1 MEKSGFFNAM
11 KVGDTWDRIYKAENY
26 AEYFASFIGNG
37 VFPNPSTNL
46 QVIGTDRMQVIV
58 KPGKGWING
67 YKYENTDDL
76 ILSVD
81 VADGVLHRI
90 DKIVLRYDVVERE
103 IRVKIKKGEF
113 ASEPKAPQ
121 LTRDAD
127 MYELGLAD
135 IKVNAG
141 SISITQAYITDLRL
155 NKELCG
161 IVHGTVDQVDTT
173 TIFNQYLEWYKNI
186 TGKTEQELQN
196 IKENLKTDFMFWFDG
211 LKETLSGDVA
221 GNLLNLINTNTEN
234 IKTKVS
240 SQELNEFKDDTASQL
255 ADITTDEN
263 RLTEDK
269 TITGAINELFTNANN
284 LKKNWVEVIGEP
296 LSEIDLSDQLK
307 SKTQALKN
315 TFVANL
321 VNKGQ
326 SAVKTDSLNI
336 LINKVAD
343 IKTEPKTGDKI
354 NFLAFDSDIQ
364 LKTIWSYEFD
374 ENINN
379 LDMLSSNIDN
389 SAYVIVTKECNVYKF
404 DNNGNVLWKKSLP
417 SYKEFLKV
425 DNNDNL
431 YIQTDN
437 SNIEILN
444 KDGVKIRSLILTSDP
459 AGIGVSND
467 GKYVF
472 CVGADSSSSFRYNI
486 FKLDTTSGKIVEEK
500 KESIPN
506 SFQSVSVIAGNK
518 QVYVKISSMLYCYA
532 FDCSIIW
539 EDIIDH
545 RYPFY
550 NGKINKTDDSLLI
563 FNYYYGLCVYSK
575 YGNRQVYDSTNV
587 ENAPRYDWL
596 NGGSLAYVPYRSSD
610 LIVFYNSYKKTYLY
624 FYSSPNFIITKNND
638 ILYAESN
645 KIHKM
650 QYLATVI

>member
-255 ADITTDEN
+255 ADITTYQ
-263 RLTEDK
+263 TAGG
-269 TITGAINELFTNANN
+269 TATSINLN
-284 LKKNWVEVIGEP
+284 LP
-296 LSEIDLSDQLK
+296 
-307 SKTQALKN
+307 T
-315 TFVANL
+315 L
-321 VNKGQ
+321 VNGYATTFIVSSNNNKNATTINGKKLYKPNTTTTPNLTAGKAVSVWYNATKDCFFIKA
-326 SAVKTDSLNI
+326 SAEGNAIAENVLAGKTFSNDDDTGIAGTMPNRGTFNLGFGATVPAGYYSGGIVPNGKRWACGELSVTINTDRIMSVTGLSFTPSKVIVSCYKYSGSPYTDSLN
-336 LINKVAD
+336 LIISNIAD
-343 IKTEPKTGDKI
+343 IYNMYGSFTDHSGDEITSHGEKI
-354 NFLAFDSDIQ
+354 KSRIITRGF
-364 LKTIWSYEFD
+364 
-374 ENINN
+374 
-379 LDMLSSNIDN
+379 
-389 SAYVIVTKECNVYKF
+389 NVYLPKIG
-404 DNNGNVLWKKSLP
+404 DGGN
-417 SYKEFLKV
+417 LK
-425 DNNDNL
+425 
-431 YIQTDN
+431 Y
-437 SNIEILN
+437 
-444 KDGVKIRSLILTSDP
+444 
-459 AGIGVSND
+459 
-467 GKYVF
+467 
-472 CVGADSSSSFRYNI
+472 
-486 FKLDTTSGKIVEEK
+486 
-500 KESIPN
+500 
-506 SFQSVSVIAGNK
+506 
-518 QVYVKISSMLYCYA
+518 
-532 FDCSIIW
+532 W
-539 EDIIDH
+539 
-545 RYPFY
+545 
-550 NGKINKTDDSLLI
+550 
-563 FNYYYGLCVYSK
+563 
-575 YGNRQVYDSTNV
+575 
-587 ENAPRYDWL
+587 
-596 NGGSLAYVPYRSSD
+596 AY
-610 LIVFYNSYKKTYLY
+610 
-624 FYSSPNFIITKNND
+624 
-638 ILYAESN
+638 E
-645 KIHKM
+645 
-650 QYLATVI
+650 

>member
-255 ADITTDEN
+255 DDITT
-263 RLTEDK
+263 LTGNKDNLK
-269 TITGAINELFTNANN
+269 TTNKTNLVSAINEVFTSGNN
-284 LKKNWVEVIGEP
+284 V
-296 LSEIDLSDQLK
+296 
-307 SKTQALKN
+307 
-315 TFVANL
+315 
-321 VNKGQ
+321 
-326 SAVKTDSLNI
+326 
-336 LINKVAD
+336 
-343 IKTEPKTGDKI
+343 KI
-354 NFLAFDSDIQ
+354 NTVDALLQ
-364 LKTIWSYEFD
+364 LDKSLQI
-374 ENINN
+374 
-379 LDMLSSNIDN
+379 
-389 SAYVIVTKECNVYKF
+389 TKESK
-404 DNNGNVLWKKSLP
+404 
-417 SYKEFLKV
+417 
-425 DNNDNL
+425 
-431 YIQTDN
+431 
-437 SNIEILN
+437 
-444 KDGVKIRSLILTSDP
+444 
-459 AGIGVSND
+459 
-467 GKYVF
+467 
-472 CVGADSSSSFRYNI
+472 
-486 FKLDTTSGKIVEEK
+486 
-500 KESIPN
+500 
-506 SFQSVSVIAGNK
+506 
-518 QVYVKISSMLYCYA
+518 
-532 FDCSIIW
+532 W
-539 EDIIDH
+539 EDIIKNISKISTGKKWAQGTANVNYYGPEVGIFMESNYPLSSASVNTNCGFKPSIVILTTIGITPRKNPDDYFRSDD
-545 RYPFY
+545 RYSEPRIELYIY
-550 NGKINKTDDSLLI
+550 NELLQVKITFKTKSGYSSDIAYDREYSIEKINSIGNTIYTSLHI
-563 FNYYYGLCVYSK
+563 MRYSVRVEK
-575 YGNRQVYDSTNV
+575 GTSTA
-587 ENAPRYDWL
+587 ERYMFDKVNWY
-596 NGGSLAYVPYRSSD
+596 AY
-610 LIVFYNSYKKTYLY
+610 
-624 FYSSPNFIITKNND
+624 
-638 ILYAESN
+638 E
-645 KIHKM
+645 
-650 QYLATVI
+650 

>member
-255 ADITTDEN
+255 ADITTQQGDLQN
-263 RLTEDK
+263 LKTIDK
-269 TITGAINELFTNANN
+269 TNLVSAVNELFTNANN
-284 LKKNWVEVIGEP
+284 GKNLISSVVGSP
-296 LSEIDLSDQLK
+296 LLATDSFQQQRDKIQ
-307 SKTQALKN
+307 TLKN
-315 TFVANL
+315 TFASNL
-321 VNKGQ
+321 TSKQQ
-326 SAVKTDSLNI
+326 SSNGNESLNN
-336 LINKVAD
+336 LINKVA
-343 IKTEPKTGDKI
+343 
-354 NFLAFDSDIQ
+354 
-364 LKTIWSYEFD
+364 
-374 ENINN
+374 NINVGKKWATGYHGN
-379 LDMLSSNIDN
+379 QSISIPTTSMYGSAKIVMSDGLTFMPNVLLIRTYNYDRGKACCAFVWREYKVYEGYIDN
-389 SAYVIVTKECNVYKF
+389 DLRSGETSDNHVVSSSTTSASEK
-404 DNNGNVLWKKSLP
+404 
-417 SYKEFLKV
+417 
-425 DNNDNL
+425 
-431 YIQTDN
+431 
-437 SNIEILN
+437 NIEINSNGFAINFGSSNWEKLTLN
-444 KDGVKIRSLILTSDP
+444 CSL
-459 AGIGVSND
+459 
-467 GKYVF
+467 
-472 CVGADSSSSFRYNI
+472 
-486 FKLDTTSGKIVEEK
+486 EW
-500 KESIPN
+500 
-506 SFQSVSVIAGNK
+506 IA
-518 QVYVKISSMLYCYA
+518 
-532 FDCSIIW
+532 F
-539 EDIIDH
+539 E
-545 RYPFY
+545 
-550 NGKINKTDDSLLI
+550 
-563 FNYYYGLCVYSK
+563 
-575 YGNRQVYDSTNV
+575 
-587 ENAPRYDWL
+587 
-596 NGGSLAYVPYRSSD
+596 
-610 LIVFYNSYKKTYLY
+610 
-624 FYSSPNFIITKNND
+624 
-638 ILYAESN
+638 
-645 KIHKM
+645 
-650 QYLATVI
+650 